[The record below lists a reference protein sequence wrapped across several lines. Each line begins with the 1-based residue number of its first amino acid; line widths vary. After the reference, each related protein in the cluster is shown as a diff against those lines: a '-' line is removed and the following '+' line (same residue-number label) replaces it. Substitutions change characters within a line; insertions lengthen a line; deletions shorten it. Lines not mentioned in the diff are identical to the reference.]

1 MAAEDIVK
9 KFADS
14 VNGHDIEALAALWAP
29 DAVVH
34 DPSTPEP
41 IRGKDAIKQNLNN
54 WLTAFPDLTFQP
66 ANILSSGETIGFEVA
81 LAGTNQGSLQ
91 TPQDTVDATNKRM
104 EFRGVGFW
112 KVNAQGLIV
121 EERRYYDSA
130 TIPRQLGLLG

>member
-14 VNGHDIEALAALWAP
+14 MNGHDIEAIAALWAQ
-29 DAVVH
+29 DAVIH
-34 DPSTPEP
+34 DPMTPEP
-41 IRGKDAIKQNLNN
+41 VRGKDAIKENLNN

-66 ANILSSGETIGFEVA
+66 FNILSSGDTIGFEVA
-81 LAGTNQGSLQ
+81 LAGTNRGPLQ
-91 TPQDTVDATNKRM
+91 TPQGTVDATNKRM
-104 EFRGVGFW
+104 EFTGVGFW